1 MWWLPLWQSAGSRD
15 VGSAAVACKL
25 SSCGSWALEH
35 GLSSGGLVA
44 PQHVES
50 SLTRDRTHV
59 PCVGRRILIHRAT
72 REFLVRCLKQ
82 RFSHHLRCFTPPGL
96 MLLPKASEDP
106 EKYLSLLSKF
116 FVGGWGKYS
125 RQLKKKIL
133 ISCLAFTH
141 CSTSLSFSF
150 C

>member
-50 SLTRDRTHV
+50 SQTRDPT
-59 PCVGRRILIHRAT
+59 CVLCIDRRILIHCAT
-72 REFLVRCLKQ
+72 RESPLIRSLEDLQFQFL
-82 RFSHHLRCFTPPGL
+82 F
-96 MLLPKASEDP
+96 LPKEVW
-106 EKYLSLLSKF
+106 LS
-116 FVGGWGKYS
+116 VGIRRCYI
-125 RQLKKKIL
+125 Q
-133 ISCLAFTH
+133 SC
-141 CSTSLSFSF
+141 
-150 C
+150 